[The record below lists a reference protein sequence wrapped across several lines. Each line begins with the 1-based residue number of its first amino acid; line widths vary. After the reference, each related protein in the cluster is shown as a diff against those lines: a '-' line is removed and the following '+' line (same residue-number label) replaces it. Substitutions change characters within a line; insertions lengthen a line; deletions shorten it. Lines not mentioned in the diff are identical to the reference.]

1 MTIQQLYDKLCS
13 PEFQDT
19 DNGSLA
25 YNFYIYQ
32 YPADKEYEMRD
43 NIVDFCDKL
52 ARPAVFV
59 DVLALNLFKEFCSFM
74 EKTPLGDGNV
84 LSDSLDSEGE
94 YPEDIAKELTENAR
108 STEFY
113 QFLKNRIQ
121 EHLAEQQTGNA
132 KPYVFVYGIGSMF
145 PYLRAHVF
153 LTCMEQF
160 NQVNQY
166 KIILFYPGESKGNS
180 YSLFGRL
187 DDMHAYRGTLLNYS
201 ESNN

>member
-94 YPEDIAKELTENAR
+94 YPEDIAKELNVHKSVISKHISGERPYPPFEKYIN
-108 STEFY
+108 
-113 QFLKNRIQ
+113 QMFLQ
-121 EHLAEQQTGNA
+121 
-132 KPYVFVYGIGSMF
+132 
-145 PYLRAHVF
+145 
-153 LTCMEQF
+153 C
-160 NQVNQY
+160 
-166 KIILFYPGESKGNS
+166 
-180 YSLFGRL
+180 
-187 DDMHAYRGTLLNYS
+187 
-201 ESNN
+201 

>member
-1 MTIQQLYDKLCS
+1 MTIQQLYDKLCT

-32 YPADKEYEMRD
+32 YPADKEYEMRE

-59 DVLALNLFKEFCSFM
+59 DVLALNIFKEFCSFM
-74 EKTPLGDGNV
+74 KQSPLGDTTV
-84 LSDSLDSEGE
+84 LEDSLASEDE
-94 YPEDIAKELTENAR
+94 YPEDIANELSNTAR
-108 STEFY
+108 ATEFY
-113 QFLKNRIQ
+113 QFLNKRIQ
-121 EHLAEQQTGNA
+121 EHLEEQQTGNA

-145 PYLRAHVF
+145 PYLRANVF

-160 NQVNQY
+160 NQVNHY

-180 YSLFGRL
+180 YSLFSKL
-187 DDMHAYRGTLLNYS
+187 NDMHVYRGTLLNDN
-201 ESNN
+201 ETNN

>member
-1 MTIQQLYDKLCS
+1 MTIQQLYEKLCT
-13 PEFQDT
+13 PEFQDAE
-19 DNGSLA
+19 NGSLA

-32 YPADKEYEMRD
+32 YAADKEYEMRE

-59 DVLALNLFKEFCSFM
+59 DVLALNLFEEFCAFM
-74 EKTPLGDGNV
+74 EQTPLGDSTV
-84 LSDSLDSEGE
+84 LSDSLESEAG
-94 YPEDIAKELTENAR
+94 YPADIAKELAENAR
-108 STEFY
+108 STEFC
-113 QFLKNRIQ
+113 QFLHKHIQ
-121 EHLAEQQTGNA
+121 EHLAGQQTGNA

-153 LTCMEQF
+153 LSSMEQF

-166 KIILFYPGESKGNS
+166 KMILFYPGENRGDS

-187 DDMHAYRGTLLNYS
+187 DDTRPYRAILLNPS
-201 ESNN
+201 KSNN

>member
-1 MTIQQLYDKLCS
+1 MNFAEVITQKVYLFHKALLISCLFSKKADYQLH
-13 PEFQDT
+13 
-19 DNGSLA
+19 NH
-25 YNFYIYQ
+25 
-32 YPADKEYEMRD
+32 
-43 NIVDFCDKL
+43 
-52 ARPAVFV
+52 
-59 DVLALNLFKEFCSFM
+59 
-74 EKTPLGDGNV
+74 
-84 LSDSLDSEGE
+84 
-94 YPEDIAKELTENAR
+94 
-108 STEFY
+108 
-113 QFLKNRIQ
+113 IQ

-145 PYLRAHVF
+145 PYLRANVF